1 MAQRVNVHNRLAAYL
16 VSVERVAR
24 AMKLRGWV

>member
-1 MAQRVNVHNRLAAYL
+1 MAQRMDVHNRLAAYL
-16 VSVERVAR
+16 VAVDRVAR